1 MKSINTSKTTAA
13 RTVGLATLAL
23 ATSGLA
29 VVSSAASI
37 ELNGQPLATSARP
50 ITLNGRTLVPMRD
63 IFEALGAQVN
73 YNAVTRGISANR
85 ATTHIDLQIGN
96 REAAVNGRAE
106 ALEQAPVVRGGVTFV
121 PLRFVSNALGAQ
133 VSYNPGTALVSIS
146 TGTGT
151 GGMGSNGVGSVASNV
166 TGSHGSQVAGVRT
179 ISVPAGVVV
188 PVTLDQ
194 ELTSATARVGDT
206 FTATVKSQQI
216 GDSEFPVGSKIE
228 GVISEVQAK
237 NGDQPGVLDLDFR
250 NVTLPDG
257 SRYPL
262 RAELIPM
269 DAKAV
274 DSTRAGRITAR
285 TQSTSNKDRAKVI
298 GIGAAGG
305 FVLGR
310 VLKKGGALPT
320 ILGAIGGLI
329 VSQKQAKSS
338 RDASLAAGTELGVR
352 LNSEVSYNDSTGYST
367 ERTRYVSQ

>member
-1 MKSINTSKTTAA
+1 MKTINTKTG
-13 RTVGLATLAL
+13 RNIGLATLAL

-29 VVSSAASI
+29 NISSAAEI
-37 ELNGQPLATSARP
+37 RLNGQPLATSAQP
-50 ITLNGRTLVPMRD
+50 ITMNGRTLVPMRD

-73 YNAVTRGISANR
+73 YNPVTRGISANR
-85 ATTHIDLQIGN
+85 GTTKVDLQIGN
-96 REAAVNGRAE
+96 SQAAVNNIAQR
-106 ALEQAPVVRGGVTFV
+106 LEQAPIVRGGVTFV
-121 PLRFVSNALGAQ
+121 PLRFVSTAMGANVRYNARSQRVVITTDGYQRNGVLA
-133 VSYNPGTALVSIS
+133 
-146 TGTGT
+146 
-151 GGMGSNGVGSVASNV
+151 SNGLGN
-166 TGSHGSQVAGVRT
+166 GNGGSQVAGVRT

-194 ELTSATARVGDT
+194 DLSSATARVGET

-228 GVISEVQAK
+228 GVVSEVQAK
-237 NGDQPGVLDLDFR
+237 HGDQPGVLDLDFR
-250 NVTLPDG
+250 SVTLPDG

-269 DAKAV
+269 DDKAV

-285 TQSTSNKDRAKVI
+285 TQSSSNKDRAKVI

-329 VSQKQAKSS
+329 VSQQQAKKSS
-338 RDASLAAGTELGVR
+338 DASLAQGTELGVR
-352 LNSEVSYNDSTGYST
+352 LNSEVAYNDSTGYST

>member
-1 MKSINTSKTTAA
+1 MKSIKTTTG
-13 RTVGLATLAL
+13 RSIGLATLAL

-29 VVSSAASI
+29 GISSAASV

-50 ITLNGRTLVPMRD
+50 ITMNGRTLVPMRD

-73 YNAVTRGISANR
+73 YNSVTRGITASR
-85 ATTHIDLQIGN
+85 ATTNIDLQIGN
-96 REAAVNGRAE
+96 RQAAVNGQAQM
-106 ALEQAPVVRGGVTFV
+106 LEQAPLVQNGVTYV

-133 VSYNPGTALVSIS
+133 VSYNSSTALVSIS
-146 TGTGT
+146 TGTG
-151 GGMGSNGVGSVASNV
+151 GMGVGTVASNPN
-166 TGSHGSQVAGVRT
+166 GSGGSQVAGART

-228 GVISEVQAK
+228 GVVSEVQAK

-250 NVTLPDG
+250 NVVMPDG
-257 SRYPL
+257 TRYPL
-262 RAELIPM
+262 RAELIPL
-269 DAKAV
+269 DAAAV
-274 DSTRAGRITAR
+274 DSTRQGRITAR
-285 TQSTSNKDRAKVI
+285 TQSSSNKDRAKVI

-305 FVLGR
+305 FVLGK
-310 VLKKGGALPT
+310 VLKKGGLLPT
-320 ILGAIGGLI
+320 ILGAVGGL
-329 VSQKQAKSS
+329 VYSQKQAKNS
-338 RDASLAAGTELGVR
+338 RDASLAAGTELGIR
-352 LNSEVSYNDSTGYST
+352 LNQEVAYNDSTGYST